1 MFFVINKEKICA
13 YIVSVLT
20 VCFLFIIASNNNF
33 NEKKVETSSN
43 VYNVNEENHIEEK
56 DEKNVNTNK
65 NNTKNNIIQ
74 NRKE

>member
-1 MFFVINKEKICA
+1 MFLVINKEKICA

-43 VYNVNEENHIEEK
+43 TYSLNAKEENST
-56 DEKNVNTNK
+56 NTNNCDSKNK
-65 NNTKNNIIQ
+65 NNIVQ

>member
-1 MFFVINKEKICA
+1 MFLVINKEKICA

-43 VYNVNEENHIEEK
+43 IYNVKEENNIVKKEN
-56 DEKNVNTNK
+56 DNSRSR
-65 NNTKNNIIQ
+65 NNIIE

>member
-1 MFFVINKEKICA
+1 MEDGMFLVINKEKICA

-43 VYNVNEENHIEEK
+43 IYNVKEENNIVRKEN
-56 DEKNVNTNK
+56 DNSRSR
-65 NNTKNNIIQ
+65 NNIIE